1 MTKTLMVMAGGTGGH
16 VFGSG
21 ITFAVLTLACT
32 EDVPC
37 STPKGRS
44 EHV

>member
-1 MTKTLMVMAGGTGGH
+1 MTKTLLVIAGGTGGH

-32 EDVPC
+32 ENMS
-37 STPKGRS
+37 STPESRCYCA
-44 EHV
+44 